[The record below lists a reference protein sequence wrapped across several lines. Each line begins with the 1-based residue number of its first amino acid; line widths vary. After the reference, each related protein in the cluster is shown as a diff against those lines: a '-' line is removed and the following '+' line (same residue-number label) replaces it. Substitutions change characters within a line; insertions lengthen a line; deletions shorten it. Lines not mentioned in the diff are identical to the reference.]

1 MKFSAAI
8 LLAVLSFPVSVLP
21 AWAQPATTS
30 QEVESRINTLLKQ
43 MTLEEKVGQLNTY
56 SAGTATGPGTGLLP
70 FPEMVSAGH
79 VGALFNLVGAREANA
94 MQRIAVERSR
104 LHIPMLLGLDVI
116 HGYRTT
122 FPVPLGMSAT
132 WDTQLIESAARI
144 AARESRADGIN
155 WVYSPMLDI
164 ARDGRW
170 GRIVES
176 EGEDPYL
183 AAAIARAYVR
193 GYQGT
198 GSKPL
203 LAGCAKH
210 FVGYG
215 AAEGGRDYNT
225 TEISEHT
232 LREVYLRPFRAAE
245 QEGILSF
252 MAAFNSLNGVPA
264 SANPFT
270 LGQVL
275 RKEWGFKGVVVG
287 DWESVKEVMEHGI
300 AIDGKTAALKAFKAG
315 VTSDMQDNLYELHL
329 AELVRSGSISEA
341 EIDNAVR
348 DVLRVKFALGLF
360 DTPYAD
366 EAHPVF
372 SGPIPEDARAVARQ
386 AAGSSFVLLK
396 NEGKNG
402 HAVLPLDT
410 KTVHTIALIG
420 PFADDRDAM
429 LGSWSGQGKA
439 TDVVTLRSA
448 LEEYARGHNISVNYV
463 QACTMTIVPNCDPQK
478 AVEAA
483 RSADVVVLALGE
495 HASERT
501 GEAASVASLDL
512 PGGQKDLVR
521 EVENAGKPSVMLLFN
536 GHPLTFG
543 ELEPKLSAILEAWYP
558 GVEAGPALVRTLF
571 GDANPSGRLTVSFPR
586 TVGQEPLYYNHLS
599 TGRPADG
606 VDLSKPPYD
615 SDSKYVSRYLDET
628 NAPAYPFGYGLSYTT
643 FEYSAP
649 QLSTASTSAALL
661 NGGKPDAAVRI
672 TATVRNSGNVAGAEV
687 VQLYIRRR
695 GTSVTMPVRELKG
708 FKKITL
714 APGESK
720 NVTFTLG
727 RDELAFWNID
737 MKEIVEPEEVSV
749 WVSHDSA
756 SGTPVK
762 FEIKQ

>member
-1 MKFSAAI
+1 MRISAAI
-8 LLAVLSFPVSVLP
+8 LLMVLSLVISIP
-21 AWAQPATTS
+21 AWSQPTTTS
-30 QEVESRINTLLKQ
+30 QDVEARITELLKQ
-43 MTLEEKVGQLNTY
+43 MTLDEKVGQLNTY
-56 SAGTATGPGTGLLP
+56 SAGAATGPGTGLRP
-70 FPEMVSAGH
+70 FPEMVAAGH
-79 VGALFNLVGAREANA
+79 VGALFNLVGAREANE
-94 MQRIAVERSR
+94 MQRIAVEKSR
-104 LHIPMLLGLDVI
+104 LHIPLLLGLDVI

-132 WDTQLIESAARI
+132 WDPKLVENAARI

-164 ARDGRW
+164 VRDARW

-183 AAAIARAYVR
+183 GAAMARAYVR

-198 GSKPL
+198 GPT
-203 LAGCAKH
+203 AFVAACAKH

-225 TEISEHT
+225 TEISERT
-232 LREVYLRPFRAAE
+232 LREVYLRPFHAAE
-245 QEGILSF
+245 KEGVLSF

-270 LGQVL
+270 LRQVL
-275 RKEWGFKGVVVG
+275 RKEWGFNGLVVG

-300 AIDGKTAALKAFKAG
+300 ANDGRTAALRAFKAG

-329 AELVRSGSISEA
+329 ADLVRSGAISET

-348 DVLRVKFALGLF
+348 DVLRVKFMLGLF
-360 DTPYAD
+360 DKPYAD
-366 EAHPVF
+366 ETHPVF
-372 SGPIPEDARAVARQ
+372 AASIPDDARALARQ
-386 AAGSSFVLLK
+386 AAESSFVLLK
-396 NEGKNG
+396 NAGENG
-402 HAVLPLDT
+402 HALLPLDA

-429 LGSWSGQGKA
+429 LGSWAGQGRPN
-439 TDVVTLRSA
+439 DVVTLRTA
-448 LEEYARGHNISVNYV
+448 LEEYARGHNIMVSYV
-463 QACTMTIVPNCDPQK
+463 QGCVLTTSPTCDTQK

-483 RSADVVVLALGE
+483 RTADIVILAVGE
-495 HASERT
+495 HAGERT
-501 GEAASVASLDL
+501 GEAASVTSLDL
-512 PGGQKDLVR
+512 PGQQKELVR
-521 EVENAGKPSVMLLFN
+521 EVENVGKPSVMLLFN
-536 GHPLTFG
+536 GHPLTFS

-571 GDANPSGRLTVSFPR
+571 GEVNPSGRLTVSFPR

-606 VDLSKPPYD
+606 IDLSKPPHD
-615 SDSKYVSRYLDET
+615 SDSKYVSRYLDAV

-643 FEYSAP
+643 FEYSNP
-649 QLSTASTSAALL
+649 QLSTTSTSAAAL
-661 NGGKPDAAVRI
+661 NGGKPDAAVQV
-672 TATVRNSGNVAGAEV
+672 TATVRNSGNMAGAEV

-695 GTSVTMPVRELKG
+695 GTSVAMPVRELKG
-708 FKKITL
+708 FQKLTL

-720 NVTFTLG
+720 DATFTLG
-727 RDELAFWNID
+727 RDVLAFWNID
-737 MKEIVEPEEVSV
+737 MKEAVEPEEISV
-749 WVSHDSA
+749 WVSHDSV
-756 SGTPVK
+756 SGSPVK
-762 FEIKQ
+762 FEIRQ